1 MWVFTKSISVR
12 YLDLQGIGVKI
23 GEVIEIIIIKCNISI
38 KIGNVM

>member
-12 YLDLQGIGVKI
+12 YLDLQGIGVEI
-23 GEVIEIIIIKCNISI
+23 GEVVEIIIIKCNISI